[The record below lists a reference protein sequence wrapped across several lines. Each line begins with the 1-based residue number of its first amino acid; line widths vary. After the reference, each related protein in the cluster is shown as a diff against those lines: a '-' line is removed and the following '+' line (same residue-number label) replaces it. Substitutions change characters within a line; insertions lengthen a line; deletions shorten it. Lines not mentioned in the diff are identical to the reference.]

1 MIINC
6 KKIKKRYFCIKIMF
20 LSIDKIFNVR
30 LFKFGYESVKNEVV
44 NV

>member
-1 MIINC
+1 
-6 KKIKKRYFCIKIMF
+6 MF

-30 LFKFGYESVKNEVV
+30 LFMFGYESVKKNEVV